1 MNAVAHASEVVSGG
15 ETRQLL
21 EDRLATAHRRIED
34 QFTQGAVALT
44 SIMDVLA
51 QLIGSMDRLTGA
63 LDGETASAV
72 MASIQKTVTDLA
84 GLPEKESS
92 RGERFGDIAALCL
105 RLQAEVEAMR
115 EIMRYLR
122 TFAVTMKITG
132 AHLFDFSSFAE
143 EIRERIQQGA
153 EEVES
158 FGQQLQEMQD
168 QIVRARAIS
177 AGMVAEYSGAVPGIV
192 EELHS
197 NIGKIG
203 QEHQAMALLAAEVKQ
218 QAQGVQGKIATVL
231 SNLQIGD
238 ITRQRIEHIRS
249 AFEILDAFIDEAS
262 DLDPAE
268 EAQMRLRVA
277 RLAAAQMDETL
288 QDFLGGCADVL
299 RVMSS
304 FATDAQ
310 GVLEIRDKIVGLP
323 GAKGA
328 ISLRALEESVA
339 GAHALV
345 SKVEAS
351 GADADRTATSVV
363 MTAQAL
369 LEGIRIIQQIE
380 IDIHHMA
387 LNSTLRCHKLG
398 EAGRSVDVVS
408 AELRTFAAH
417 LEQPAGK
424 IVSTLHELEQISQG
438 FGGDVVAD
446 GDRISVPLANA
457 LGAIRGICT
466 QVDEGLRDFAAD
478 GQNVFSTISG
488 AISTLDFESEL
499 GEALRECL
507 ALASQ
512 IAVGQLKDDDNYP
525 DAVAELGG
533 RIFGIYSMAQ
543 ERDIHRTLFPAPPE
557 QASVGSSE
565 EVPEEDDDLDA
576 LLF

>member
-1 MNAVAHASEVVSGG
+1 MNAVAHASEIVSGG

-21 EDRLATAHRRIED
+21 EDRLATAHKRIED
-34 QFTQGAVALT
+34 RFTQGAVALT
-44 SIMDVLA
+44 SIMDVLG
-51 QLIGSMDRLTGA
+51 QLISSMDRLTGA

-84 GLPEKESS
+84 GLPEKENS
-92 RGERFGDIAALCL
+92 RGERFGEIAALCQ
-105 RLQAEVEAMR
+105 RLHGEVEAMR

-132 AHLFDFSSFAE
+132 AQLFDFSSFAE
-143 EIRERIQQGA
+143 EIRERIQEGA

-177 AGMVAEYSGAVPGIV
+177 AGMVAEYSGAVPDIV
-192 EELHS
+192 EELHR
-197 NIGKIG
+197 NIVKIG
-203 QEHQAMALLAAEVKQ
+203 QEHEAMALLAGDVKQ

-249 AFEILDAFIDEAS
+249 AFDILESFIDETS
-262 DLDPAE
+262 ELDPAE

-277 RLAAAQMDETL
+277 RLAATQMDETL
-288 QDFLGGCADVL
+288 RDFLGGCADVL

-304 FATDAQ
+304 FAADAQ
-310 GVLEIRDKIVGLP
+310 NVLEIRDRIVGLP

-328 ISLRALEESVA
+328 ISLSALQESVA

-351 GADADRTATSVV
+351 GADADRTAISVV
-363 MTAQAL
+363 TTAQTL

-387 LNSTLRCHKLG
+387 LNSTLRCHRLG

-417 LEQPAGK
+417 LERPAGK

-438 FGGDVVAD
+438 FGSDVIND

-457 LGAIRGICT
+457 LSAIRGICT
-466 QVDEGLRDFAAD
+466 QVDEGLLDFAAE

-507 ALASQ
+507 TLISTL
-512 IAVGQLKDDDNYP
+512 AVGNLKDDDAYP
-525 DAVAELGG
+525 DAVTMLGAK
-533 RIFGIYSMAQ
+533 IFSIYSMAQ
-543 ERDIHRTLFPAPPE
+543 ERDIHRTLFPAAPE
-557 QASVGSSE
+557 QAVVSPSAE
-565 EVPEEDDDLDA
+565 ALKDDDDLDA

>member
-1 MNAVAHASEVVSGG
+1 MNAVALASEIVSDG

-21 EDRLATAHRRIED
+21 EDRLATAHKRIED
-34 QFTQGAVALT
+34 RFTQGAVALT

-84 GLPEKESS
+84 GLPGKESS

-238 ITRQRIEHIRS
+238 ITRQRIEHIRG
-249 AFEILDAFIDEAS
+249 AFDILDAFIDEAS
-262 DLDPAE
+262 ELDPAE

-277 RLAAAQMDETL
+277 RLAAAQIDETL

-310 GVLEIRDKIVGLP
+310 SVLEIRDKIVGLP

-417 LEQPAGK
+417 LERPAGK

-446 GDRISVPLANA
+446 GDRISVPLADA

-512 IAVGQLKDDDNYP
+512 IAVGHLKEDDAYP
-525 DAVAELGG
+525 DPVAELGG
-533 RIFGIYSMAQ
+533 KIFAIYSMAQ

-557 QASVGSSE
+557 QAAIGSSE
-565 EVPEEDDDLDA
+565 EAPEDDDDLDA